1 MEFCKMDNE
10 LLVMLSKFSVAA
22 RKVIGPVNPA
32 KVLKDQEYARRI
44 FEQADAVGEE
54 ELLLISLELQNKLGL
69 LEEKVVPA
77 PPAKREEVVAAKYL
91 FGARG

>member
-1 MEFCKMDNE
+1 MMDNE

-32 KVLKDQEYARRI
+32 KVVKDQEYAKQV
-44 FEQADAVGEE
+44 FEQADALGDE
-54 ELLLISLELQNKLGL
+54 ELLLVSLELQNKLGL
-69 LEEKVVPA
+69 LDQKVVPISA
-77 PPAKREEVVAAKYL
+77 PAKKEEEAAAKYF

>member
-1 MEFCKMDNE
+1 MDNE

-32 KVLKDQEYARRI
+32 KVLKDKEYARRI
-44 FEQADAVGEE
+44 FEQADAEGDE
-54 ELLLISLELQNKLGL
+54 ELLVISLALQHKLGL
-69 LEEKVVPA
+69 FDDKPA
-77 PPAKREEVVAAKYL
+77 PAPSPKREEIVVAKYL

>member
-1 MEFCKMDNE
+1 MMDNE

-32 KVLKDQEYARRI
+32 KVVKDQEYARQV
-44 FEQADAVGEE
+44 FEQADALGDE
-54 ELLLISLELQNKLGL
+54 ELLLVSLELQNKLGL
-69 LEEKVVPA
+69 LDQKVVQMVA
-77 PPAKREEVVAAKYL
+77 PAKKEEVTAAKYL

>member
-1 MEFCKMDNE
+1 MDNE
-10 LLVMLSKFSVAA
+10 LLVLLSKFSVAA

-32 KVLKDQEYARRI
+32 KIVKDQAYAKQI

-54 ELLLISLELQNKLGL
+54 DLLLVSLELQNKLGYFD
-69 LEEKVVPA
+69 EKVA
-77 PPAKREEVVAAKYL
+77 PISAPKKEEVPSVKYL

>member
-1 MEFCKMDNE
+1 MLDNE

-32 KVLKDQEYARRI
+32 KVLKDQEYAKRI

-54 ELLLISLELQNKLGL
+54 DLLLISLALQSKLGF
-69 LEEKVVPA
+69 LEEITPSVATPKQ
-77 PPAKREEVVAAKYL
+77 EEMPAAKYL

>member
-1 MEFCKMDNE
+1 MMDNE

-32 KVLKDQEYARRI
+32 KVVKDQEYARQV
-44 FEQADAVGEE
+44 FEQADALGDE
-54 ELLLISLELQNKLGL
+54 ELLLVSLELQNKLGL
-69 LEEKVVPA
+69 LDQKVVPISA
-77 PPAKREEVVAAKYL
+77 PVKKEEAAAAKYL

>member
-1 MEFCKMDNE
+1 MDNE

-32 KVLKDQEYARRI
+32 KILKDKEYARRI
-44 FEQADAVGEE
+44 FEQTDAEGDE
-54 ELLLISLELQNKLGL
+54 ELLVISLALQHKLGL
-69 LEEKVVPA
+69 FDDKPA
-77 PPAKREEVVAAKYL
+77 PAPSSKREEIVVAKYL